1 MKLSIFKSLDLSLIL
16 LPVLLVG
23 VGIATIYSTTLG
35 TEQSYF
41 AWQQGVFAF
50 IGLVLMFVFSFY
62 DYRNLRNVSW
72 VFYVLCIVLLLAVLF
87 VGKKVFGATRWLDF
101 GIFQLQ
107 PSELL
112 KIATILFV
120 SSFFAQTVSRW
131 YQRLIMAMVLVGAPL
146 FLVAKQPDLGT
157 TIVVVTI
164 FLSLFFFWPIS
175 RKVKIGAVVVLLA
188 LLPLSWTLLQD
199 YQRNRIYTFINPG
212 RDPYGAG
219 YNVIQSLIA
228 VGSGGLTGRGLGNG
242 PQSQLN
248 FLPVAHTDFI
258 FAGWAEATGF
268 VGAMGLLLA
277 LAFLNW
283 RIYRIASVAKDAYGR
298 YLAIGFGAMIS
309 VQIAVNI
316 GMNLGL
322 APVTGIP
329 LPFVSHGGTAL
340 VVDFIM
346 LGVMQSIYIRHRAN
360 L

>member
-1 MKLSIFKSLDLSLIL
+1 MKLSIFKSLDLSLVL

-228 VGSGGLTGRGLGNG
+228 VGSGGVTGRGLGNG

>member
-228 VGSGGLTGRGLGNG
+228 VGSGGVTGRGLGNG

-346 LGVMQSIYIRHRAN
+346 LGIMQSIYIRHRAN

>member
-346 LGVMQSIYIRHRAN
+346 LGIMQSIYIRHRAN

>member
-1 MKLSIFKSLDLSLIL
+1 
-16 LPVLLVG
+16 
-23 VGIATIYSTTLG
+23 
-35 TEQSYF
+35 
-41 AWQQGVFAF
+41 VFAF

-228 VGSGGLTGRGLGNG
+228 VGSGGVTGRGLGNG

>member
-72 VFYVLCIVLLLAVLF
+72 VFYVLCMVLLLAVLF

-175 RKVKIGAVVVLLA
+175 RRVKIGAVVVLLA

-199 YQRNRIYTFINPG
+199 YQQNRIYTFINPG

>member
-16 LPVLLVG
+16 LPALLVG

-228 VGSGGLTGRGLGNG
+228 VGSGGVTGRGLGNG

>member
-1 MKLSIFKSLDLSLIL
+1 
-16 LPVLLVG
+16 
-23 VGIATIYSTTLG
+23 
-35 TEQSYF
+35 
-41 AWQQGVFAF
+41 
-50 IGLVLMFVFSFY
+50 
-62 DYRNLRNVSW
+62 
-72 VFYVLCIVLLLAVLF
+72 
-87 VGKKVFGATRWLDF
+87 
-101 GIFQLQ
+101 
-107 PSELL
+107 
-112 KIATILFV
+112 
-120 SSFFAQTVSRW
+120 
-131 YQRLIMAMVLVGAPL
+131 MAMVLVGAPL

-175 RKVKIGAVVVLLA
+175 RRVKIGAVVVLLA

-199 YQRNRIYTFINPG
+199 YQQNRIYTFINPG

>member
-1 MKLSIFKSLDLSLIL
+1 MKLSIFKSLDLSLVL